1 MIELTA
7 EDVLQYSQAG
17 PRYTSYPSFPVW
29 KSNFSVHHFEQALEG
44 REPGGA
50 LSLYVHIPF
59 CEKLCHFCAC
69 NRVIDPKHSLE
80 DAYLEALKKEVQL
93 LADRL
98 NPPQKVLQFHWGGGT
113 PTFLSADKI
122 ARVFEKFIQH
132 FSMETGAEISME
144 VNPVVTTREHLQA
157 LARLGFNRISMG
169 VQDFDPLVQDKINRH
184 QSFEIT
190 KSLVE
195 DARDL
200 GFGSINLDLIY
211 GLPRQNLK
219 SFSETIEK
227 VLQLKPERLAVYSFA
242 KVPWKQ
248 PFQRRF
254 KDDELLEGL
263 DKIALY
269 REARKLLISAGY
281 AAIGMDHFALPQ
293 DELFEAQ
300 AKKKLHRNFMG
311 YTTKGNLDLVGFGSS
326 AISSVGN
333 VYTQNVKT
341 LPTYASELAS
351 GRLPIEVGHSLSLE
365 DQIRR
370 RVILELMCQMEVDFS
385 KVKTEF
391 QIDFHSHFGEELNQ
405 LRGFESEGMLKIS
418 DSSIRVIGRGQVL
431 VRNMAMVFD
440 QYLSKDVSQRR
451 FSNTI

>member
-1 MIELTA
+1 
-7 EDVLQYSQAG
+7 
-17 PRYTSYPSFPVW
+17 
-29 KSNFSVHHFEQALEG
+29 
-44 REPGGA
+44 
-50 LSLYVHIPF
+50 
-59 CEKLCHFCAC
+59 
-69 NRVIDPKHSLE
+69 
-80 DAYLEALKKEVQL
+80 
-93 LADRL
+93 
-98 NPPQKVLQFHWGGGT
+98 
-113 PTFLSADKI
+113 
-122 ARVFEKFIQH
+122 
-132 FSMETGAEISME
+132 
-144 VNPVVTTREHLQA
+144 
-157 LARLGFNRISMG
+157 
-169 VQDFDPLVQDKINRH
+169 
-184 QSFEIT
+184 
-190 KSLVE
+190 
-195 DARDL
+195 
-200 GFGSINLDLIY
+200 
-211 GLPRQNLK
+211 
-219 SFSETIEK
+219 
-227 VLQLKPERLAVYSFA
+227 
-242 KVPWKQ
+242 
-248 PFQRRF
+248 
-254 KDDELLEGL
+254 
-263 DKIALY
+263 
-269 REARKLLISAGY
+269 
-281 AAIGMDHFALPQ
+281 
-293 DELFEAQ
+293 
-300 AKKKLHRNFMG
+300 MG